1 MQRPASKPAP
11 VSKAKPGTPAP
22 KGPTR
27 GRTNTLGLNTN
38 ELNAVFDQLDGG
50 GADNNLRRQS
60 ARLSFRQESIGVEIV
75 QPGGGQTQMH
85 CACRNLSRTG
95 LGLLHSSYIHVGT
108 TVVLTLIHH
117 DGSEVRV
124 RGKVMRCRH
133 VTRHVH
139 DVGVRFNEPINIR
152 DFMSLDPLKQTF
164 TCELV
169 NPEHLKGTLLLVAEY
184 KMEQA
189 CVQTMLKGT
198 PMEVI
203 VAAGVEQGL
212 ECARKG
218 VGIILCDDMFE
229 KGSGVEFVQAA
240 RKQGVRCPIILM
252 SAETSEAAL
261 DRFRKAEADAF
272 LAKPLDQGRLLRAV
286 AEFML
291 ATGDKAESSGP
302 LHSTLP
308 DTSPMKAL
316 ADDFVTDLHT
326 LADTIEKLM
335 AAGDATGIRR
345 QCLRIGGP
353 ATSLGYEPIAKMA
366 ATLVKSL
373 DAAKSLD
380 QCSMPLNTFM
390 SVCRCARKAA
400 PKTESA
406 AEGASGAEAENEN
419 WEVDPG
425 AGAEGKGDG
434 HAKAGAHAPPSGH
447 APAAGH
453 GKPAHAKAPAA
464 PAAKAA

>member
-1 MQRPASKPAP
+1 MQRPVPKPAPASKP
-11 VSKAKPGTPAP
+11 KPGAPASAP
-22 KGPTR
+22 KGPTK
-27 GRTNTLGLNTN
+27 GRANTLGLNTN
-38 ELNAVFDQLDGG
+38 ELNAVFDQLDGNSG
-50 GADNNLRRQS
+50 DTNLRRQS

-75 QPGGGQTQMH
+75 QPGGGQTQIL

-117 DGSEVRV
+117 DGSAVRV
-124 RGKVMRCRH
+124 RARVVRCRH

-169 NPEHLKGTLLLVAEY
+169 NPEHLKGTLLLVVEY

-203 VAAGVEQGL
+203 VAASVEQGL

-229 KGSGVEFVQAA
+229 KGSGVEFVQTA

-252 SAETSEAAL
+252 SADTSEGAL

-272 LAKPLDQGRLLRAV
+272 LAKPLDQSRLLRAV

-302 LHSTLP
+302 MHSTLP
-308 DTSPMKAL
+308 DSSPMKAL
-316 ADDFVTDLHT
+316 ADDFVTDLHA
-326 LADTIEKLM
+326 LADTIETLM
-335 AAGDATGIRR
+335 AAGDAVGIRR

-366 ATLVKSL
+366 ATLVKTL
-373 DAAKSLD
+373 DAAKTLD

-390 SVCRCARKAA
+390 SVCRCARKAV
-400 PKTESA
+400 PKPEPS
-406 AEGASGAEAENEN
+406 AEGAPGPSAENED
-419 WEVDPG
+419 WEVDPH
-425 AGAEGKGDG
+425 ASAESKVQT
-434 HAKAGAHAPPSGH
+434 HSKADAH

-453 GKPAHAKAPAA
+453 GKPAPAKAPAA